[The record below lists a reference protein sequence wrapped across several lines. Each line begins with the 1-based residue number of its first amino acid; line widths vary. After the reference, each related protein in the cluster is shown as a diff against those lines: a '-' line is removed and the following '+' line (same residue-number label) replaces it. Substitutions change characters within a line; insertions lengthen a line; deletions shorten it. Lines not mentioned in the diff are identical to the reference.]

1 MVPIA
6 TFLSANF
13 FYRVVFLCKSFCNSS
28 LAALYE
34 WFSHD
39 TKCRQWIKWSVC
51 IWKHSIGAVL
61 RLIYR
66 VGNRAGRVKPF
77 LESSRVRV
85 ILKWDRVE
93 SSRVESS
100 QVILIIFSF
109 FLDFVKHE
117 LKGVLECIW
126 VKIRN
131 FPPSVPTEMIVILA
145 TTCQRRDRLDSGVSS
160 ILTV

>member
-77 LESSRVRV
+77 SRVESSHF
-85 ILKWDRVE
+85 KMGPSRVE
-93 SSRVESS
+93 SSRVKSS
-100 QVILIIFSF
+100 YFDHLFLFSWF
-109 FLDFVKHE
+109 CETRTKRSV
-117 LKGVLECIW
+117 GVYMG
-126 VKIRN
+126 RN
-131 FPPSVPTEMIVILA
+131 SKLSPFCPHRHDSHLSNDLSQA
-145 TTCQRRDRLDSGVSS
+145 WQTT
-160 ILTV
+160 